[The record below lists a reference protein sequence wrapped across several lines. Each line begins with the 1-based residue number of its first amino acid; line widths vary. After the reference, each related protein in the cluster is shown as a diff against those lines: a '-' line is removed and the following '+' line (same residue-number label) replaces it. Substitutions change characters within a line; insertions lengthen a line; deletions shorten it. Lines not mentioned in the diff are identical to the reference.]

1 MRQLIVFIVLDMML
15 CFRFSM
21 RIMLKHTDVLIVAEQ
36 HLHRAK
42 DVLVSA
48 AALPK
53 RSWGGQ
59 NHDG

>member
-1 MRQLIVFIVLDMML
+1 
-15 CFRFSM
+15 M

-42 DVLVSA
+42 DVFVSA